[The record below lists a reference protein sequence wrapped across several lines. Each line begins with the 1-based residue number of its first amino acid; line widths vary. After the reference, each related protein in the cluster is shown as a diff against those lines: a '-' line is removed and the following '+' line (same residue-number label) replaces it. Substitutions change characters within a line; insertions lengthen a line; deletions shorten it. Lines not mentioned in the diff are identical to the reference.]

1 MIDATGF
8 TAGRPDRN
16 ATLDRAHQIVADL
29 TAQGISRNP
38 RIYADKMSVPSYMIP
53 ETASQDSSDC
63 ATWATQN
70 WDGSDSLEAR
80 GLPNDQPV
88 YLAIF
93 VVEGGADN
101 FCYVGD
107 IDAVMRNQGLT
118 LKQAVNV

>member
-8 TAGRPDRN
+8 TAARASRN
-16 ATLDRAHQIVADL
+16 ATLDRAHQLVADL
-29 TAQGISRNP
+29 TAQGLSRNP
-38 RIYADKMSVPSYMIP
+38 RIFADKFSVPDYMMP
-53 ETASQDSSDC
+53 ESASQDTSDC

-70 WDGSDSLEAR
+70 WDGQDSLEAR

-93 VVEGGADN
+93 VVEGGSDN
-101 FCYVGD
+101 FCYVAD
-107 IDAVMRNQGLT
+107 IDAVMTNQGLT

>member
-8 TAGRPDRN
+8 TAKRLDRN

-29 TAQGISRNP
+29 LSQGLSQNP
-38 RIYADKMSVPSYMIP
+38 RIYADKFSAPGFMIP
-53 ETASQDSSDC
+53 ETATQDNSDLV
-63 ATWATQN
+63 TWATEN
-70 WDGSDSLEAR
+70 YDGSTTLQSL

-93 VVEGGADN
+93 VVEGGNAN

-107 IDAVMRNQGLT
+107 IDAVMTNQGFT
-118 LKQAVNV
+118 LKEAVNI